1 MYDPAKDEEEKNRKI
16 ARTLE
21 IKKAIKKQSEEAM
34 KNLQS
39 QNVVAINQMA
49 PTIPNVTPDVA
60 LPPPPQTMMDQ
71 MRPYMNSI
79 GQAAQNYTQGFI
91 APNVDPVQRGGGP
104 MRPTSI
110 AMAPY
115 GQGLVNR
122 MGEDTDSEK
131 QDVMMKIIKA
141 MMGGG

>member
-1 MYDPAKDEEEKNRKI
+1 MYDPANDEEEKNRAI
-16 ARTLE
+16 AQKMLIANE
-21 IKKAIKKQSEEAM
+21 LKK
-34 KNLQS
+34 LQANDIAS
-39 QNVVAINQMA
+39 ITQMA

-60 LPPPPQTMMDQ
+60 IPPPPQTMMDQ
-71 MRPYMNSI
+71 MRPYMNSM

-104 MRPTSI
+104 MRPSSI
-110 AMAPY
+110 PMASY
-115 GQGLVNR
+115 GQGLVHR

-141 MMGGG
+141 MMGGA

>member
-1 MYDPAKDEEEKNRKI
+1 MYDPANDEEEKNRAI
-16 ARTLE
+16 AQKMLIANE
-21 IKKAIKKQSEEAM
+21 LKK
-34 KNLQS
+34 LQANDIAS
-39 QNVVAINQMA
+39 ITQMA

-60 LPPPPQTMMDQ
+60 IPPPPQTMMDQ
-71 MRPYMNSI
+71 MRPYMNSM
-79 GQAAQNYTQGFI
+79 GQDAQNYTQGFI

-110 AMAPY
+110 PMAPY

>member
-1 MYDPAKDEEEKNRKI
+1 MYDPANDEEEKNRAI
-16 ARTLE
+16 AQKMLIANE
-21 IKKAIKKQSEEAM
+21 LKKLQANEMESSM
-34 KNLQS
+34 K
-39 QNVVAINQMA
+39 MA

-71 MRPYMNSI
+71 MRPYMNSM

-104 MRPTSI
+104 MQPTSI

-141 MMGGG
+141 MMGGR

>member
-1 MYDPAKDEEEKNRKI
+1 MYDPANDEEEKNRAI
-16 ARTLE
+16 AQKMLIANE
-21 IKKAIKKQSEEAM
+21 LKK
-34 KNLQS
+34 LQANDIAS
-39 QNVVAINQMA
+39 ITQMA

-60 LPPPPQTMMDQ
+60 IPPPPQTMMDQ
-71 MRPYMNSI
+71 MRPYMNSM

-104 MRPTSI
+104 MQPSSI
-110 AMAPY
+110 SMAPY

-122 MGEDTDSEK
+122 MGVDTDSEK

-141 MMGGG
+141 MMGGA

>member
-1 MYDPAKDEEEKNRKI
+1 MYDPANDEEEKNRAI
-16 ARTLE
+16 AQKMLIANE
-21 IKKAIKKQSEEAM
+21 LKK
-34 KNLQS
+34 LQANDIAS
-39 QNVVAINQMA
+39 ITQMA

-60 LPPPPQTMMDQ
+60 IPPLPQTMMEQ
-71 MRPYMNSI
+71 MRPYMNSM

-104 MRPTSI
+104 MRPSSI
-110 AMAPY
+110 PMASY
-115 GQGLVNR
+115 GQGLVHR

-141 MMGGG
+141 MMGGA

>member
-1 MYDPAKDEEEKNRKI
+1 MYDPANDEEEKNRAI
-16 ARTLE
+16 AQKMLIANE
-21 IKKAIKKQSEEAM
+21 LKKLQANEMESSM
-34 KNLQS
+34 K
-39 QNVVAINQMA
+39 MA
-49 PTIPNVTPDVA
+49 PTIPNVTPGVA
-60 LPPPPQTMMDQ
+60 MPPPPQTMMDQ
-71 MRPYMNSI
+71 MRPYMNSM

-104 MRPTSI
+104 MQPTSI

-141 MMGGG
+141 MMGGR